1 MAEHSVLQHSVLE
14 HAVLEHAV
22 LEHTGPGHP
31 GNGYAFDALG
41 TRWRIVTDRPV
52 PVGLRRRVAATVAD
66 FDRRWSRFRP
76 DSAVSELAR
85 RGGTLPVPPEDRPLV
100 ALYRALYCASDGAVT
115 PLVGGTLERLGYDAT
130 LSLHPLPGPTRV
142 PRWHEVF
149 AGTDDRPD
157 RAPDAGDPTTDD
169 PAVLR
174 LRRPALLDVGA
185 AGKGHLADRV
195 LRLLTDEGFTEVLV
209 DASGDLAH
217 RGPVGCP
224 VALEDPRDVSRAV
237 GVALLRDGGLASSAT
252 NRRRWVGGRHHV
264 IDAATAAPAA
274 GTAATWVVAASAA
287 LADGLATALFVA
299 DPDRLRQWFAF
310 EYLRLTDTGT
320 AEWSRG
326 FPGEVF
332 TR

>member
-1 MAEHSVLQHSVLE
+1 MAEHSVLQHPVLE
-14 HAVLEHAV
+14 HPVLDHPAPGRAV
-22 LEHTGPGHP
+22 P
-31 GNGYAFDALG
+31 GYAFDALG

-52 PVGLRRRVAATVAD
+52 PVGLRRRIAAVVAD
-66 FDRRWSRFRP
+66 FDLRWSRFRA

-85 RGGTLPVPPEDRPLV
+85 RGGTLPVPAEDRPLV
-100 ALYRALYCASDGAVT
+100 ALYRALYCASGGAVT

-130 LSLHPLPGPTRV
+130 LSLLPLPGPTRV

-149 AGTDDRPD
+149 AGRDGQPD
-157 RAPDAGDPTTDD
+157 RAPDAGDPTADD
-169 PAVLR
+169 AAVLR

-195 LRLLTDEGFTEVLV
+195 LRLLTDEGFTDVLV

-217 RGPVGCP
+217 RGPAGCP
-224 VALEDPRDVSRAV
+224 VALEDPRDDSRAV
-237 GVALLRDGGLASSAT
+237 GVAVLRDGGLASSAT
-252 NRRRWVGGRHHV
+252 NRRRWAGGRHHV
-264 IDAATAAPAA
+264 IDAATAAPTA
-274 GTAATWVVAASAA
+274 GTAATWVVAGSAA

-299 DPDRLRQWFAF
+299 APDRLRQWFAF
-310 EYLRLTDTGT
+310 EYLRLTDDGA
-320 AEWSRG
+320 AEWSRS